1 MSQSQL
7 HGCVRRRLV
16 RSVQRCFIVSG
27 LVVDVGAINPSTRCK
42 QNEHFLVWTNNISCT
57 TIKRRSSTAG
67 VICRSPPALKCRQT
81 INGLCRD
88 RPYHSLLKAWDDD
101 KDDPHGVKEGACFL
115 FFTHFMYIKFEKCP
129 SDYHRRKIQS
139 LNGKKRDLSSNQR
152 SILSL
157 FCVNLRSKFVRCTTT
172 SIKIGR

>member
-16 RSVQRCFIVSG
+16 RSVKRCFIVFG
-27 LVVDVGAINPSTRCK
+27 LVVVVGVINPSTRCK

-88 RPYHSLLKAWDDD
+88 RPYHCLLRHETTTKTTHMVS
-101 KDDPHGVKEGACFL
+101 KKGRVFCFL
-115 FFTHFMYIKFEKCP
+115 PTSCTADFDCTSRMDTKDEPGLKWWKTRFIVKSKVKFWSKTI
-129 SDYHRRKIQS
+129 Y
-139 LNGKKRDLSSNQR
+139 
-152 SILSL
+152 
-157 FCVNLRSKFVRCTTT
+157 VNIHMS
-172 SIKIGR
+172 